1 MITQNGTLDDPAT
14 QFIVSNCMLFY
25 SVTHSNQPA
34 ALFRSVKCWLASVIP
49 IFLVNF
55 VFLVFAASG
64 SRTGREG
71 WVEGFLA
78 KLNVNEL

>member
-1 MITQNGTLDDPAT
+1 MTETEHGTLVNPAT
-14 QFIVSNCMLFY
+14 QSSTACCFNSATC
-25 SVTHSNQPA
+25 SNQPA
-34 ALFRSVKCWLASVIP
+34 ALFRSVKCCSGFCNTL

-71 WVEGFLA
+71 VGGGFSCQTEC
-78 KLNVNEL
+78 K